1 MHQQPCSLSQVMELP
16 QREQVVFMREYW
28 SLIQIEPQSSP
39 SYIATEKHELW
50 VVNVFFGTVRGFAI
64 WDDVFTAMN
73 ANRACEAWK
82 SGAGMPKVIRTF
94 HNAKK
99 EEVGRLTFEEKDER
113 LHIQSSAPPGI
124 DRRFR
129 TERGAASWWESNVD
143 PETGKIR
150 R

>member
-1 MHQQPCSLSQVMELP
+1 M
-16 QREQVVFMREYW
+16 
-28 SLIQIEPQSSP
+28 
-39 SYIATEKHELW
+39 
-50 VVNVFFGTVRGFAI
+50 NVLFGTDRNFVIG
-64 WDDVFTAMN
+64 DDVCTAMN
-73 ANRACEAWK
+73 ANRLRRGAWRMEIRCW
-82 SGAGMPKVIRTF
+82 MPKVIRTF